1 MQTNGLHF
9 FNKKPDPSG
18 QQYTGISVAEAA
30 MKLIPKD
37 EINNKTTLNKEVE
50 KSLDLMAELPAEGS
64 CGDAP
69 APLNTSLPN
78 VLMIGDSISMP
89 GSGCERSPLPNFYQP
104 AVVFDSD
111 FKHLHGCL
119 SISSQ
124 TSASARR
131 RAGRGGDPDA
141 AGGPAQGPHARAPR
155 CGPAQR
161 REGIQPGGADAQRRR
176 VRQDVAAR
184 DAKVGCARRG
194 SLWLRVSR
202 VL

>member
-89 GSGCERSPLPNFYQP
+89 GSGCERSQP
-104 AVVFDSD
+104 
-111 FKHLHGCL
+111 
-119 SISSQ
+119 SQ
-124 TSASARR
+124 TSINLLSSLIPTSNICTDACPSRVKPLLL
-131 RAGRGGDPDA
+131 RAD
-141 AGGPAQGPHARAPR
+141 GPGV
-155 CGPAQR
+155 
-161 REGIQPGGADAQRRR
+161 EEILMQPGVQHKDLTRGPL
-176 VRQDVAAR
+176 AAVQHNGG
-184 DAKVGCARRG
+184 KG
-194 SLWLRVSR
+194 SNQAGPTPN
-202 VL
+202 